1 MVSMSKELLEI
12 RSILD
17 GYLQN
22 NCTLSKTLD
31 SPILQSDIKALQQK
45 EADRCMAEQ
54 MKSQITGL
62 KVYQY
67 KEQNC

>member
-1 MVSMSKELLEI
+1 MSKELIEI
-12 RSILD
+12 RSILEEHI
-17 GYLQN
+17 QN

-31 SPILQSDIKALQQK
+31 SSLLQSDIKVLQQK